1 MQLTDLIT
9 PLRDDGGLDHRY
21 TGLAKEI
28 VERAGAKTV
37 SELSEFYSVTSQAE
51 ETYGKSALRFVI
63 AAFSVAMDE
72 WQRKAFRKRLRGC
85 LQELGFKPSTSTKL
99 IGAGEYVAGQMTFS
113 HNEDFDF
120 CSEEKARDNHQIHMN
135 YLREYG
141 NSSLYLL
148 STMEWKGE
156 VKASNHYHETGKV
169 LSVRELEKLQ
179 KRHPKAVDKW
189 RGKRGRAKGSSNS
202 DAKQLP
208 EAHAQDVLE
217 VEVLPTCSQIRA
229 VEDLQTRRQDLLVEE
244 FVLLANSIDW
254 QAVQGDEVLLQLLTK
269 ASHELMHAAHLAI
282 PMSVP
287 SYA

>member
-99 IGAGEYVAGQMTFS
+99 IGAGEYVASQMIFS
-113 HNEDFDF
+113 HNDDIDF
-120 CSEEKARDNHQIHMN
+120 CSEEKARDNHQNHIN

-148 STMEWKGE
+148 STMDWKGE

-179 KRHPKAVDKW
+179 QRHPKAVDKW
-189 RGKRGRAKGSSNS
+189 FGKRGRPKGSSNS

-208 EAHAQDVLE
+208 EAHAQDVWE

-254 QAVQGDEVLLQLLTK
+254 QAVQQDEGLLQMLTK
-269 ASHELMHAAHLAI
+269 ARHELMHAAHLAI